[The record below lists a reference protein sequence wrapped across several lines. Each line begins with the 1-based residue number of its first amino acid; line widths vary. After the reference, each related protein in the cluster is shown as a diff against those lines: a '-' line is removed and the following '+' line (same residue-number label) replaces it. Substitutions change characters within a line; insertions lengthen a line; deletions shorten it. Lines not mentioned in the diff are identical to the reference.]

1 MGETIKFE
9 MTNEQAKL
17 LSDLLEEC
25 VQELR
30 ATNELMA
37 HLQVEIDR
45 LRDETDA
52 NIARL
57 QERAKRGCDVETILG
72 SLSATAPAQ

>member
-1 MGETIKFE
+1 MNDAIKFE
-9 MTNEQAKL
+9 MTGEQAKL
-17 LSDLLEEC
+17 LSDLLGEC

-30 ATNELMA
+30 ATNEIMA
-37 HLQVEIDR
+37 QRQVEMDR

-57 QERAKRGCDVETILG
+57 QERAKRSCDVETILRP
-72 SLSATAPAQ
+72 LSATAPAQ